1 MSIAAYLS
9 NLLNSSGL
17 VPVTK
22 LNISGT
28 PTGAKFLRDD
38 ASWVAPITSGTSV
51 ASTSGTSIDFTSIPS
66 GVKRITLMFN
76 GVSTN
81 GTSPIMVQIGS
92 GSFTTSGYAS
102 SASNLASSTLAT
114 GLFTTGLTL
123 MNSTSATSL
132 WSGFVI
138 LTNITG
144 NTWLSS
150 GNIGRSDAAVV
161 ASSGGGL
168 ALSGALDRIRF
179 TTVGGTDTFDAGSIN
194 IMYE

>member
-28 PTGAKFLRDD
+28 PTGTKFLRDD

-102 SASNLASSTLAT
+102 SASNLASSTVAT

-144 NTWLSS
+144 NTWLAS